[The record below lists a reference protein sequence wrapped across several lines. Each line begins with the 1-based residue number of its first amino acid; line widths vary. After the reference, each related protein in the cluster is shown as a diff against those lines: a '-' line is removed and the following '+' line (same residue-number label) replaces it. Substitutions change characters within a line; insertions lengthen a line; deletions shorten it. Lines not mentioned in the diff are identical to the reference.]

1 MRAIAIMCTRRLSLS
16 ERDSPARGERGVVLV
31 LAVFAVVLLTVLAV
45 GITAV
50 VRPELLASRTSLDR
64 MQSLFAAEA
73 GLHRARATLFYD
85 EPTCDSLFDDWGPLS
100 ESPLD
105 LPQPLGS
112 GYYRVRV
119 SDGCGRI
126 DINRTDVVTL
136 TRLTGDAGVAA
147 AILAWSRGGA
157 GGAGGDDEGYYAS
170 LPQPYVPRHGPLHT
184 LGELLLVRGVTP
196 EIFFGDEAEPGLV
209 DLLTVESTS
218 MNTDASGNRRTGLN
232 EFRNWSEE
240 KFRQSVM
247 EKLAGVVTMYE
258 VGEIYRGY
266 KELVEAGT
274 EYTSLSQL
282 ATAAGLDYETIARL
296 VDLLDADSGLWV
308 QGKVNVNT
316 APPAVLAALPGGS
329 DSLAQAIAERREE
342 RPFVSRSEVAD
353 LLLGQGGG
361 PDAMLQM
368 IDHITTKSSS
378 FIIESM
384 GWTETGHSFRTVRA
398 LVRRRPDMVAIVRQ
412 AEEDWPL
419 PPLAEERLVAARR

>member
-1 MRAIAIMCTRRLSLS
+1 
-16 ERDSPARGERGVVLV
+16 
-31 LAVFAVVLLTVLAV
+31 
-45 GITAV
+45 
-50 VRPELLASRTSLDR
+50 

-73 GLHRARATLFYD
+73 GLHQARATLFYD
-85 EPTCDSLFDDWGPLS
+85 DATCDSLFDDWGPLC
-100 ESPLD
+100 EFPLD

-136 TRLTGDAGVAA
+136 TRLTGDAEAAA
-147 AILAWSRGGA
+147 AIVAWRGRGGA
-157 GGAGGDDEGYYAS
+157 LGAAGGEDGYYAS
-170 LPQPYVPRHGPLHT
+170 LPQPYLPRHGPLHT

-196 EIFFGDEAEPGLV
+196 DVFFGDDTSPGLA
-209 DLLTVESTS
+209 DLVTVESTS

-240 KFRQSVM
+240 KFRQSIM

-266 KELVEAGT
+266 KELVDAGT
-274 EYTSLSQL
+274 EYTSLGQL

-329 DSLAQAIAERREE
+329 AGLAEAIAAWRME

-353 LLLGQGGG
+353 FLLGQGGG
-361 PDAMLQM
+361 PDVMLQM

-378 FIIESM
+378 FVIESM

-398 LVRRRPDMVAIVRQ
+398 LVRRRPNMVAIVRQ
-412 AEEDWPL
+412 VEEDWPL
-419 PPLAEERLVAARR
+419 PPLAEERLVAVRR